1 MMYTK
6 LKRPLPDK
14 GRREERE
21 RIHKIILSLD
31 PLRPPDKNIVGLT
44 PGNKK
49 TGVEGTEF
57 NAIWVWN
64 LPPFTTCPGASKWC
78 SLNCYNLDDRT
89 EVYPIDDWRTN
100 LWLFLNEERKLQERI
115 ETQLQDSKEPCAVRI
130 HSSGD
135 FFSNDYIKFWAKIIS
150 DFQHI
155 TFWTY
160 TRSWAIDELSNSIRQ
175 LSEMSNLSL
184 FASYDLSMKKE
195 CQNYTRSLVFDTI
208 DKMLCYQGTFGGMIC
223 PEQFKL
229 VGCCADC
236 GLCMKKQNSD
246 ILFLLH

>member
-6 LKRPLPDK
+6 LKRPLPGKD
-14 GRREERE
+14 RREKRE
-21 RIHKIILSLD
+21 RIHKTITSLD
-31 PLRPPDKNIVGLT
+31 PLCPSDKSIAGLT

-49 TGVEGTEF
+49 TGVVGTEF
-57 NAIWVWN
+57 SAIWVWN
-64 LPPFTTCPGASKWC
+64 LPPFMTCPGASEWC
-78 SLNCYNLDDRT
+78 PLNCYNLDDRT
-89 EVYPIDDWRTN
+89 DVYPIDDWRIN

-115 ETQLQDSKEPCAVRI
+115 ETQLQNSKEPCAVRI

-135 FFSNDYIKFWAKIIS
+135 FFSNDYIKFWKKIIS
-150 DFQHI
+150 DFRHI

-160 TRSWAIDELSNSIRQ
+160 TRSWVVDELSDSIRQ
-175 LSEMSNLSL
+175 LNEMSNLSL

-195 CQNYTRSLVFDTI
+195 CPNYPRSLVFDTI
-208 DKMLCYQGTFGGMIC
+208 DEMLCYQENFGGMIC

-236 GLCMKKQNSD
+236 GLCMEKRNSD